1 MLRSIRL
8 NLVVDVFSQ
17 NHILWKCFT
26 YLLSMR
32 MIVNLLSFETAAFKQ
47 GEFEE
52 NSCRWGR
59 QNKFAIV
66 QQVRKKAFYHTKE
79 TSLATMLRLL
89 IVKKFKL
96 SDFEFDLDNTR
107 GVPRFKKEGTRML
120 I

>member
-59 QNKFAIV
+59 QNIFAIV

-79 TSLATMLRLL
+79 NLFVDNA
-89 IVKKFKL
+89 
-96 SDFEFDLDNTR
+96 EFVDC
-107 GVPRFKKEGTRML
+107 
-120 I
+120 